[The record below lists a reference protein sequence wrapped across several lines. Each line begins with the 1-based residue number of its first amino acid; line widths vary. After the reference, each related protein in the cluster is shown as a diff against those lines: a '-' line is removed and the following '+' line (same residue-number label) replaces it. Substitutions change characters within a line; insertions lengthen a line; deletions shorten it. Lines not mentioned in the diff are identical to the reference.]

1 MFMLDFKEII
11 SAFLVLFAIIDIT
24 GSIPIFLSLKQ
35 SGNRFNPIYA
45 ALISLLIFVVFFF
58 LGDAALRLF
67 GVDIQSFAVA
77 GSIVLFIM
85 AFEMILGV
93 EIFKNDASSGGST
106 VVPIAFPL
114 IAGPGALTTIISL
127 RAEYA
132 DINILIALCINIVID
147 YLVLRYINRLE
158 RLLGGTLISILRK
171 FFGNCSPPI
180 WAVWCTAIS
189 CWDNSWNTLL
199 LKCNVAAFLSEK
211 GVQQRNVL

>member
-1 MFMLDFKEII
+1 MLLDFKQIMG
-11 SAFLVLFAIIDIT
+11 AFLVLFAIIDIT
-24 GSIPIFLSLKQ
+24 GSIPIFLSLKH
-35 SGNRFNPIYA
+35 SGNKFHPLYA
-45 ALISLLIFVVFFF
+45 ALISLAIFVLFFF

-93 EIFKNDASSGGST
+93 EIFKTESGSGGST

-132 DINILIALCINIVID
+132 DINILIALLLNIVLD
-147 YLVLRYINRLE
+147 YVVLRYIDRLE

-171 FFGNCSPPI
+171 FFGVI
-180 WAVWCTAIS
+180 LLAIGVK
-189 CWDNSWNTLL
+189 LL
-199 LKCNVAAFLSEK
+199 TTNLGSMIHHLTY
-211 GVQQRNVL
+211 

>member
-1 MFMLDFKEII
+1 MIDFVQIVG
-11 SAFLVLFAIIDIT
+11 AFLVLFAIIDIT
-24 GSIPIFLSLKQ
+24 GSIPIFLSLKH
-35 SGNRFNPIYA
+35 SGNKFNPLFA
-45 ALISLLIFVVFFF
+45 ALISLLIFVIFFF
-58 LGDAALRLF
+58 LGDAALKLF

-93 EIFKNDASSGGST
+93 EIFKNDPAGGGST

-132 DINILIALCINIVID
+132 DINILIALLVNIVID
-147 YLVLRYINRLE
+147 YLVLRYMDRLR

-171 FFGNCSPPI
+171 FFG
-180 WAVWCTAIS
+180 VVLLAI
-189 CWDNSWNTLL
+189 
-199 LKCNVAAFLSEK
+199 
-211 GVQQRNVL
+211 GVKLFTTNLGSLIQDLNL

>member
-1 MFMLDFKEII
+1 MMEYFSKLDFQELA
-11 SAFLVLFAIIDIT
+11 SAFIVLFAVIDIL
-24 GSIPIFLSLKQ
+24 GSVPIILNLKEQ
-35 SGNRFNPIYA
+35 GRPVNA
-45 ALISLLIFVVFFF
+45 MKATLISFALMLAFFYAGDLI
-58 LGDAALRLF
+58 LKLF
-67 GVDIQSFAVA
+67 NVDIQSFAVA

-171 FFGNCSPPI
+171 FFGVI
-180 WAVWCTAIS
+180 LLAI
-189 CWDNSWNTLL
+189 
-199 LKCNVAAFLSEK
+199 
-211 GVQQRNVL
+211 GVKLFTTNLGSMVHGYFVLGQ

>member
-1 MFMLDFKEII
+1 MIDLKEII
-11 SAFLVLFAIIDIT
+11 GAFLVLFAIIDIT
-24 GSIPIFLSLKQ
+24 GSIPIFLSLKR
-35 SGNRFNPIYA
+35 SGNKFHPLFA
-45 ALISLLIFVVFFF
+45 ALISLFIFVVFFF

-93 EIFKNDASSGGST
+93 EIFKNDPADGGST

-127 RAEYA
+127 RAEYNDWNIIIA
-132 DINILIALCINIVID
+132 LLLNILLD

-158 RLLGGTLISILRK
+158 RVLGGTLISILRK
-171 FFGNCSPPI
+171 FFGVI
-180 WAVWCTAIS
+180 LLAIGVK
-189 CWDNSWNTLL
+189 LL
-199 LKCNVAAFLSEK
+199 TTNLGSLISSLNL
-211 GVQQRNVL
+211 Q

>member
-1 MFMLDFKEII
+1 MIEFFSSI
-11 SAFLVLFAIIDIT
+11 SCSHIFGAFLVLFAIIDIT

-35 SGNRFNPIYA
+35 SGNKFSPFQA
-45 ALISLLIFVVFFF
+45 VAISLLLFLLFFF
-58 LGDAALRLF
+58 MGDALLRLF

-93 EIFKNDASSGGST
+93 EIFKTESGSGGSS

-132 DINILIALCINIVID
+132 DINILIALALNIVID
-147 YLVLRYINRLE
+147 FLVLRHIDKLE
-158 RLLGGTLISILRK
+158 RILGGTLITILRK
-171 FFGNCSPPI
+171 FFGVI
-180 WAVWCTAIS
+180 LLAIGVK
-189 CWDNSWNTLL
+189 LL
-199 LKCNVAAFLSEK
+199 TTNLGAMIHALNLK
-211 GVQQRNVL
+211 

>member
-1 MFMLDFKEII
+1 MIDFVQIVG
-11 SAFLVLFAIIDIT
+11 AFLVLFAIIDIT
-24 GSIPIFLSLKQ
+24 GSIPIFLSLKH
-35 SGNRFNPIYA
+35 SGNKFNPLFA
-45 ALISLLIFVVFFF
+45 ALISLLIFVIFFF
-58 LGDAALRLF
+58 LGDAALKLF

-93 EIFKNDASSGGST
+93 EIFKNDPAGGGST

-132 DINILIALCINIVID
+132 DINILIALLVNIVID
-147 YLVLRYINRLE
+147 YLVLRYIDRLE

-171 FFGNCSPPI
+171 FFG
-180 WAVWCTAIS
+180 VVLLAI
-189 CWDNSWNTLL
+189 
-199 LKCNVAAFLSEK
+199 
-211 GVQQRNVL
+211 GVKLFTTNLGSLIQDLNL

>member
-1 MFMLDFKEII
+1 MLINFKEII
-11 SAFLVLFAIIDIT
+11 GAFLVLFAIIDIT
-24 GSIPIFLSLKQ
+24 GSIPIFLSLKH
-35 SGNRFNPIYA
+35 SGNKFHPLYA
-45 ALISLLIFVVFFF
+45 ALISLGIFVVFFF

-93 EIFKNDASSGGST
+93 EIFKTEAGSGGST

-127 RAEYA
+127 RAEYL
-132 DINILIALCINIVID
+132 DVNILIALLLNISLD
-147 YLVLRYINRLE
+147 YVVLRYIDKLE

-171 FFGNCSPPI
+171 FFGVI
-180 WAVWCTAIS
+180 LLAIGVK
-189 CWDNSWNTLL
+189 LL
-199 LKCNVAAFLSEK
+199 TTNLGSIIQSL
-211 GVQQRNVL
+211 

>member
-1 MFMLDFKEII
+1 MFMLDLKEII

-171 FFGNCSPPI
+171 FFGVI
-180 WAVWCTAIS
+180 LLAI
-189 CWDNSWNTLL
+189 
-199 LKCNVAAFLSEK
+199 
-211 GVQQRNVL
+211 GVKLFTTNLGSMVHGYFVLGQ